1 MWGVRL
7 PHRTA
12 IPIRDPVAGGRGAG
26 YHDRYAMS
34 LVFESAAVPDDLV
47 RRIAERFSPDKIILF
62 GSRARGDAGP
72 DSDIDLLVDLAEDR
86 GFTDYLALV
95 EQLEGLFAR
104 HVDLVIDRS
113 LSPHFRPYIEREAR
127 PL

>member
-1 MWGVRL
+1 MALRDELRRQRDAVL
-7 PHRTA
+7 A
-12 IPIRDPVAGGRGAG
+12 IAAKHGASNL
-26 YHDRYAMS
+26 R
-34 LVFESAAVPDDLV
+34 
-47 RRIAERFSPDKIILF
+47 LF
-62 GSRARGDAGP
+62 GSVVRGEEGP

-95 EQLEGLFAR
+95 EELEDLFAR
-104 HVDLVIDRS
+104 HVYLVIDRS